1 MATTPHPF
9 LGSVGR
15 AGFIGSVGRARALGL
30 VVGACLAASACGSTG
45 DSARPSAATSVSAPG
60 HRQAYDSGFAVGRRL
75 FEDGGKG
82 GAVREVNGG
91 CVHRSLTAKPA
102 SVVDLDRGA
111 WVLGCKQG
119 TGTSAPH
126 PPSGPVTRREP
137 DADLLHRFGSWAREN
152 EAADSARHL
161 TRVTLVHLDAGEY
174 DVELTT
180 TCTARADGAGARRLA
195 RDFVLWWDGDDG
207 TETAWNLLV
216 TDTEGQ
222 RLTTRG
228 LHSRKE
234 SS

>member
-9 LGSVGR
+9 
-15 AGFIGSVGRARALGL
+15 IGSIGRARALGL
-30 VVGACLAASACGSTG
+30 VVGACLAASACGSTDG
-45 DSARPSAATSVSAPG
+45 AARPPAAPSDGTGRPSASAPG
-60 HRQAYDSGFAVGRRL
+60 HRQAYDAGFAVGRRL

-82 GAVREVNGG
+82 SAVREVNGG
-91 CVHRSLTAKPA
+91 CVRRSLTAKPTA
-102 SVVDLDRGA
+102 VVDLDRGA

-119 TGTSAPH
+119 DGTSAPH

-152 EAADSARHL
+152 GAAGSARHL

-180 TCTARADGAGARRLA
+180 TYTAGADGPGARRLA
-195 RDFVLWWDGDDG
+195 RDFVLWWDGDNG

-216 TDTEGQ
+216 TDTDGQ

-228 LHSRKE
+228 LHSR
-234 SS
+234 SDAS